1 MTRYHNTNKPVQ
13 YQTVLSYLTPDFQTV
28 MAALTFLGE
37 PVLSWRGPGRVE
49 RVLLFLHGSGDT
61 GPGVAE
67 WLDSLG
73 LRSRLEPSTAVI
85 FPSARPRPYSMYG
98 GEVSS
103 VWHDRRELNISAW
116 EDSQGIQAM
125 TSSLDSFIS
134 EICQAWG
141 LSRQNVVMGGFRE
154 KLCFHTEN
162 SLDLVLSISSAS
174 SKTECCVEM

>member
-1 MTRYHNTNKPVQ
+1 MTRYRNTNKPVQ

-37 PVLSWRGPGRVE
+37 PVLSWRGQGRVE

-116 EDSQGIQAM
+116 EDRQGIETM
-125 TSSLDSFIS
+125 TTCLDSFIS
-134 EICQAWG
+134 EICQAWK
-141 LSRQNVVMGGFRE
+141 LTRENVVMGGFRE
-154 KLCFHTEN
+154 KLYFILRLVMP
-162 SLDLVLSISSAS
+162 SLRFF
-174 SKTECCVEM
+174 EMLGC

>member
-1 MTRYHNTNKPVQ
+1 MSESEPE
-13 YQTVLSYLTPDFQTV
+13 PE
-28 MAALTFLGE
+28 LTFLGE
-37 PVLSWRGPGRVE
+37 PVVRWRGPGRVE
-49 RVLLFLHGSGDT
+49 KVLLFLHGSGDC
-61 GPGVAE
+61 GRGVAD
-67 WLDSLG
+67 WLDNLG
-73 LRSRLEPSTAVI
+73 LPSRLGPSTAVI

-154 KLCFHTEN
+154 NYILRQ
-162 SLDLVLSISSAS
+162 
-174 SKTECCVEM
+174 KTAG